1 MADNRMLSSINVTP
15 FVDVMLVLLVIFMV
29 TTPLM
34 ETGID
39 VNLPEV
45 EAGSVEGRDEPIIV
59 SVDKK
64 GDVFINK
71 KKVSLSK
78 LRGNLT
84 AIVKRRKD
92 KTVYLRADE
101 AVPYGKVARTMA
113 TIRSSGIKKIAMI
126 TETPTG
132 GSNRK

>member
-15 FVDVMLVLLVIFMV
+15 FVDVMLVLLIIFMV
-29 TTPLM
+29 TAPMM

-45 EAGSVEGRDEPIIV
+45 EAGSVEGQDEPIIV

-71 KKVSLSK
+71 KKISLSK
-78 LRGNLT
+78 LRGSLT

-101 AVPYGKVARTMA
+101 AVPYGKVARTM
-113 TIRSSGIKKIAMI
+113 
-126 TETPTG
+126 ETPTG

>member
-29 TTPLM
+29 TAPMM

-45 EAGSVEGRDEPIIV
+45 ESGSVEGQDEPIIV

-64 GDVFINK
+64 GNVFINK
-71 KKVSLSK
+71 KQISLGK

-84 AIVKRRKD
+84 AIVKRNKN

-101 AVPYGKVARTMA
+101 AVPYGKVASTMA

>member
-29 TTPLM
+29 TAPMM

-45 EAGSVEGRDEPIIV
+45 EAGSVEGQDEPIIV

-64 GDVFINK
+64 GQVFINK
-71 KKVSLSK
+71 KKISLSK
-78 LRGNLT
+78 LKGNLT
-84 AIVKRRKD
+84 AIVKRRKN

-113 TIRSSGIKKIAMI
+113 TIRTSGITKIAMI
-126 TETPTG
+126 TETPQRSG
-132 GSNRK
+132 NKR